1 AMDWVNKC
9 LKYAQMLGL
18 PRVCA
23 LCGASPARAGY
34 GLCAACLD
42 ELPFLG
48 RVCGRCASPL
58 GSGEICGK
66 CQVRP
71 PPYECLS
78 AVFQYA
84 EPVSSLIQGLKFHGR
99 LSYAR
104 LLGELMASHLETA
117 LFTAP
122 RLLLPVPLHRRRLR
136 ERGYNQALELARPIA
151 RQLGIPLDYRWCR
164 RVMPTAMQSQLS
176 VKARRG
182 NVRNAFQVTP
192 RPGFEHVAV
201 IDDVLTT
208 GHTVVELV
216 RCLKAAGAERV
227 DVWVCARALLHGY
240 WDGRSTVVDSA
251 P

>member
-1 AMDWVNKC
+1 MDWVNKC
-9 LKYAQMLGL
+9 LKYAQILGL
-18 PRVCA
+18 PRVCV
-23 LCGASPARAGY
+23 LCGACPTRAGF

-48 RVCGRCASPL
+48 RACGRCATPL

-66 CQVRP
+66 CQRRP
-71 PPYECLS
+71 PPFEHLS

-84 EPVSSLIQGLKFHGR
+84 EPVSSLIQALKFHGG
-99 LSYAR
+99 LSHAR
-104 LLGELMASHLETA
+104 LLGELMAAYLEA
-117 LFTAP
+117 GAPMP

-151 RQLGIPLDYRWCR
+151 RRLGIPLDYRCCL
-164 RVMPTAMQSQLS
+164 RVAATAMQSQLS

-182 NVRNAFQVTP
+182 NVRNAFRVTP

-208 GHTVVELV
+208 GHTVMELV
-216 RCLKAAGAERV
+216 RCLKAAGAGRV